1 MSDETRETNPRSWF
15 SRLSQL
21 LQGDLKD
28 REDLTDQLQEA
39 MELKLI
45 DADDLHMLQGVLSVS
60 ELRVRDIM
68 IPRAQMV
75 MLSRDNSLEE
85 ILPVLVKTAHS
96 RYPVYGDDKDDLIG
110 ILLAKD
116 LLPLLLSADKFCLKN
131 LIRPA
136 FVVPESKRLNVLL
149 KEFRQHRN
157 HLALVVDE
165 YGGVSG
171 LVTIEDILEEIVGEI
186 DDEYDEQENLT
197 PIREK
202 TPGQFQLS
210 ALTPITEF
218 NQYFDS
224 DLSDAE
230 VDTIGGLLTQQL
242 GHVPLVSEK
251 ILLPGF
257 EFKILSAN
265 KRRLDQ
271 LEVRRVDTPDA
282 D

>member
-1 MSDETRETNPRSWF
+1 MNDETRETSPRSWL

-21 LQGDLKD
+21 LQVEIKD
-28 REDLTDQLQEA
+28 RDDLSEQLHEA

-45 DADDLHMLQGVLSVS
+45 DVDDLHMLQGVLSVS

-75 MLSRDNSLEE
+75 MLARDNSLAE
-85 ILPVLVKTAHS
+85 ILPVLVNTAHS

-116 LLPLLLSADKFCLKN
+116 LLPLLLSADQFCLKN

-186 DDEYDEQENLT
+186 DDEYDEQENKT

-202 TPGQFQLS
+202 APGIYQLS
-210 ALTPITEF
+210 ALTPIDEF
-218 NQYFDS
+218 NAYFATQF
-224 DLSDAE
+224 SDAE

-242 GHVPLVSEK
+242 GH
-251 ILLPGF
+251 LPIVGEIIGVDLF
-257 EFKILSAN
+257 EFRILSAN
-265 KRRLDQ
+265 KRRIEQ
-271 LEVRRVDTPDA
+271 LELTKVDISDA
-282 D
+282 S